1 MEALTPV
8 PILLTALAPVLLLSE
23 YVFIINFGGSCLAMS
38 CFGIHSSILSI
49 KRNTTLRKNSSNY
62 KLWVSTHSS
71 EKL

>member
-23 YVFIINFGGSCLAMS
+23 HFFIFYLGGSWLAMNY
-38 CFGIHSSILSI
+38 FGIRSSILSI
-49 KRNTTLRKNSSNY
+49 KTNTMLRRNNSNY
-62 KLWVSTHSS
+62 KLSHSS